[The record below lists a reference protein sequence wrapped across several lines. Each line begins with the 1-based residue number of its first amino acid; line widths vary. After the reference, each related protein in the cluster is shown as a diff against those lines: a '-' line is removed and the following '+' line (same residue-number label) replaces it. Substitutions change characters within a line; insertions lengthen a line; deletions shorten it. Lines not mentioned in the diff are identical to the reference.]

1 MSGRDGQIKD
11 FPGPRGDPETIGT
24 IVVEYTQISD
34 GLFMANDNMKE
45 EISALMDG
53 ETDAP
58 QMQELIRELRND
70 PECRDCWEQYH
81 LIGDALRNNL
91 PSDID
96 RNLVSHI
103 SQAIANEDL
112 PAPVKPAAS
121 QPEKPKR
128 QAAASPWTGFAL
140 AASVA
145 AVAYLGVGMITQ
157 EEPGTVPRVA
167 TSAPAQVAPL
177 ARTTPPPSDFRTVQG
192 HQWTVTR
199 PAVESRLNNYL
210 LSHRNVAGSTAMS
223 PAVLPNARLVVS
235 SPRGGE

>member
-1 MSGRDGQIKD
+1 
-11 FPGPRGDPETIGT
+11 
-24 IVVEYTQISD
+24 
-34 GLFMANDNMKE
+34 MANDNMKE

-53 ETDAP
+53 EADAP
-58 QMQELIRELRND
+58 QMQQLIRDLRND

-91 PSDID
+91 PSRID
-96 RNLVSHI
+96 RNFVSHI

-112 PAPVKPAAS
+112 PAPVKPATS
-121 QPEKPKR
+121 QPAKAKR
-128 QAAASPWTGFAL
+128 HAAASPWTGFAL

-157 EEPGTVPRVA
+157 EGQGTVPRVA
-167 TSAPAQVAPL
+167 SSAPPAQVAPL
-177 ARTTPPPSDFRTVQG
+177 ARTTPPPSDFRTVQD

-210 LSHRNVAGSTAMS
+210 LSHRHVAGSTAMS
-223 PAVLPNARLVVS
+223 PAVLPNVRLVS